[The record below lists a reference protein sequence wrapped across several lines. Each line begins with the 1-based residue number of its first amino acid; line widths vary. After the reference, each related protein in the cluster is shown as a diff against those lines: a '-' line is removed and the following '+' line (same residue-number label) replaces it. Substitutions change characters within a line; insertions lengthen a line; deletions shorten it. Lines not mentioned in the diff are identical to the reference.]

1 MGFLVSPGV
10 DINEIDATNV
20 IPAVSTSIG
29 GLVGNFRW
37 GPAEEVVNVGSEKEM
52 AALFGKPSLTQYDDY
67 YQGAQFLQYGNSLN
81 IYRTVNSS
89 TAKNSSSSSTKI
101 TDLTIAS
108 AGSGYVQF
116 PTLSVSGSGSNGQ
129 AEVTALTMTDFYVT
143 NVGSGYVVG
152 DTFTSTIGTG
162 TEIILTVSA
171 VDNLGKLQGLTV
183 TNAGSLESINASV
196 IDASV
201 TTNFSSPLDPGVR
214 TFNDLAY
221 GVTDTAVTTP
231 ESLLNSPGDPRSD
244 ALGEAIWTYAGSA
257 GTGARIVPILSIKS
271 VRLINGGS
279 GYSSTPT
286 ISITNDTSIRL
297 DGGGDEHLN
306 SPELIITEDSSFS
319 SSPRT
324 FNGDSAAASITASVG
339 AEGLLVKNRDSYDA
353 LGSSVRNAAGFFI
366 ARCPGAIGD
375 SIKVS
380 IVTNQNFGDGTG
392 AAASNFPSKPGE
404 TVVAGAASNSD
415 KEIHIAVID
424 EDGLFTGTKGAI
436 LETYDFVSVDSTA
449 LKSDGSSNYYK
460 EIINLQSQFIW
471 IGQALSES
479 DVATASDLNYSLTG
493 GTSEA
498 ATDVSEDVRA
508 NSYEDAFGDPD
519 QVDINL
525 IIGGAVS
532 ATNANKIIQ
541 VAEKRKDAIAFVSP
555 KTILTANIAPTTAV
569 SNLKSAEYAGAINS
583 SSYGVLD
590 GSAIYV
596 YDKYND
602 VYHYI
607 GAAGT
612 IAGLCANTDDIA
624 EPWFSPAGFNRG
636 QLRGVAKLALNPKQ
650 NQRDE
655 LYKAR
660 INPLVSFPG
669 QGTLLFGDKTAQSK
683 PSAFDRINV
692 RRLFIVLEKAI
703 ATAAKFQ
710 LFELNDQFTR
720 ATFRN
725 VVEPFLRGVKGRRG
739 VTDFLVICDETN
751 NTGQVIDSN
760 QFVADIFI
768 KPARSINFITL
779 NFIATR
785 TGVEFSEIAGQ

>member
-81 IYRTVNSS
+81 IYRTVSG

-101 TDLTIAS
+101 TDLTLAN

-129 AEVTALTMTDFYVT
+129 AEVTALSMTDFYVT
-143 NVGSGYVVG
+143 NVGSGYAVG

-171 VDNLGKLQGLTV
+171 VDNLGKLQGLTI

-201 TTNFSSPLDPGVR
+201 TTVLNSPSKVR

-221 GVTDTAVTTP
+221 GVTDTAVTTTDLASP
-231 ESLLNSPGDPRSD
+231 SQIDAQGES
-244 ALGEAIWTYAGSA
+244 IWTYAGSA

-279 GYSSTPT
+279 GYSSAPT
-286 ISITNDTSIRL
+286 ISITNDTTIRL
-297 DGGGDEHLN
+297 DGGGDAFLN
-306 SPELIITEDSSFS
+306 SPELIITEDSSFA

-324 FNGDSAAASITASVG
+324 FNGDAAAASITASVG
-339 AEGLLVKNRDSYDA
+339 AEGLLVKNRDAYDA
-353 LGSSVRNAAGFFI
+353 LGSSARNAAGFFV
-366 ARCPGAIGD
+366 ARCAGAIGD
-375 SIKVS
+375 SIQVR
-380 IVTNQNFGDGTG
+380 IVTNQNFANST
-392 AAASNFPSKPGE
+392 AAGNFPSKPGE

-471 IGQALSES
+471 IGQALTES
-479 DVATASDLNYSLTG
+479 DVATASSLDYSLTG
-493 GTSEA
+493 GTAEA
-498 ATDVSEDVRA
+498 STDVNENTRA
-508 NSYEDAFGDPD
+508 DAYDTAFGDPD

-525 IIGGAVS
+525 LIGGAVS
-532 ATNANKIIQ
+532 ALNANKVIA

-555 KTILTANIAPTTAV
+555 LTSLTANIAPATAV
-569 SNLKSAEYAGAINS
+569 SNLTGSSYGGAINS

-590 GSAIYV
+590 GSAIYI

-602 VYHYI
+602 IYHYI

-612 IAGLCANTDDIA
+612 IAGLCANTDDVA

-650 NQRDE
+650 NQRDT